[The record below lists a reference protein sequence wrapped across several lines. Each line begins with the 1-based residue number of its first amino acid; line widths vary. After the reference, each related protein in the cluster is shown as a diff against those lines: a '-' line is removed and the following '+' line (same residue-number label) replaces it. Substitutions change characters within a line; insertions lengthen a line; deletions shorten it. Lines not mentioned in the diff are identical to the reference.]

1 VTLLL
6 DTLTWPAVR
15 ALVQGGETLCL
26 LPLGAT
32 EQHGRHLPL
41 CTDSAIASAICSAAS
56 ARTGVPVLPTVTVTS
71 SHAHS
76 TKWPGTLSYPPRM
89 VIEMLVELSRWVAAA
104 GFGKLLIVNAHG
116 GNVAPLGVAVDEIRR
131 LGELQVGGVGWFA
144 LTPEIASRTFADG
157 EDVHANTAETS
168 LMLHLRPELVDMN
181 AIADDPDRTAGL
193 VFSYPV
199 DKMSVDG
206 LTGAPSQASAEAG
219 AELFGLIADALA
231 ERVERARREDPPSLE
246 RPDHDRPRAS

>member
-15 ALVQGGETLCL
+15 ALVADGETLCL

-41 CTDSAIASAICSAAS
+41 CTDSEIATAICLAAS
-56 ARTGVPVLPTVTVTS
+56 ERTGVPVLPTLTVTS

-131 LGELQVGGVGWFA
+131 RGEVQVGGVGWFA

-157 EDVHANTAETS
+157 EDVHANAAETS

-199 DKMSVDG
+199 NKMSVDG

-231 ERVERARREDPPSLE
+231 ERVERGRREDPPSLE
-246 RPDHDRPRAS
+246 RPDRDRH